1 MAALET
7 LKKITEKATGWG
19 RPATG
24 DVERLVRARK
34 PRPFHFK
41 DDGIIPN
48 HPRWPLVVYRGAVQ
62 SSNDYDPA
70 AVFEELFERNGWG
83 DSWRDG
89 IYDYVH
95 YHSRIHE
102 VLGIARGKGKVQFG
116 GLKGRTIMV
125 KAGDVAILP
134 AGTGHQCLSASR
146 DFLVIGAYPPTGTYD
161 ECTRSEDRKT
171 ALKTIPRVARPRKD
185 PVYGGDGPLLTLWR
199 AAVLQ
204 RIQSV
209 GTSAS
214 VTPVRSA

>member
-102 VLGIARGKGKVQFG
+102 VLGIARGSGKVQFG
-116 GLKGRTIMV
+116 GPRGRVLVV

-134 AGTGHQCLSASR
+134 AGTGHQCLSASE
-146 DFLVIGAYPPTGTYD
+146 DFLVVGAYPASGTYD
-161 ECTRSEDRKT
+161 ERTTYKERAQ
-171 ALKTIPRVARPRKD
+171 ALKNIPKVRRPRQD
-185 PVYGGDGPLLTLWR
+185 PIYGSNGPLLR
-199 AAVLQ
+199 AWKSDPGKRKRQ
-204 RIQSV
+204 T
-209 GTSAS
+209 G
-214 VTPVRSA
+214 